1 MALNVSF
8 NNIVDRSGQFYWR
21 RKPEY
26 LEKTTDLPQVNDKLY
41 HIMLYWVHAQLTMS
55 RIRTHISGDKIVVN
69 PTIIRSW
76 IWLPPKVDL
85 NPTIPYHTITR
96 TAYNAK
102 VSINCPKN
110 MVYNNEIQCLGIS
123 KVMKTPNILSKWSKW
138 PTFISKYSLFCQSL
152 MIPHFS
158 EQPWHLNILTPLIT
172 WAFLLHQSL
181 RVSLS
186 PEIKK
191 RRTFAHQFFSKSAQF
206 AYVWQ
211 KTKTCYVSAKP
222 LTYIWYLSF
231 KCQELR

>member
-69 PTIIRSW
+69 PTIIWSW

-96 TAYNAK
+96 TAHNVK
-102 VSINCPKN
+102 VSTNCPKN

-123 KVMKTPNILSKWSKW
+123 QVMKTPNILSKWSKW
-138 PTFISKYSLFCQSL
+138 PTFI
-152 MIPHFS
+152 
-158 EQPWHLNILTPLIT
+158 
-172 WAFLLHQSL
+172 
-181 RVSLS
+181 
-186 PEIKK
+186 
-191 RRTFAHQFFSKSAQF
+191 
-206 AYVWQ
+206 
-211 KTKTCYVSAKP
+211 
-222 LTYIWYLSF
+222 
-231 KCQELR
+231 